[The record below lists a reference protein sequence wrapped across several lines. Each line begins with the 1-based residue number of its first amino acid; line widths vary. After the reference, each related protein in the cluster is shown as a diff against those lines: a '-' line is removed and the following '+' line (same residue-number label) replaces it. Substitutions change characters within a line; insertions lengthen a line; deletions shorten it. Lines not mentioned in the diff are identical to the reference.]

1 MIYLQPR
8 LLLLGLPLLMLLVW
22 AAIAVG
28 CRLLRLLL
36 MGCVLLLRLCPE
48 SCV

>member
-8 LLLLGLPLLMLLVW
+8 LLLLGLALLLLLVR

-28 CRLLRLLL
+28 CWLLRLLVE
-36 MGCVLLLRLCPE
+36 CVLLLWLHPE
-48 SCV
+48 RCV